1 MSTSEKH
8 TELRVCLPVPP
19 YAIMAHLLLTDSLG
33 YAEEEGLSVDFIIV
47 DGPDTAI
54 EGVGEGQFDV
64 AVGNAVFAFRMRERE
79 VPVRAFYSTCRGVY
93 RSFAV
98 LADSPISTVAELR
111 GRRIGTDFPD
121 LLDLAFPTLRDEGL
135 DPENDVTFLPRSIP
149 IPGVAPTAVE
159 LERIAGGELD
169 AIWVLGCAYQMLI
182 ADGLPLRRLPTR
194 TLDGLTPSEL
204 LYANE
209 EVLLG
214 SPDALA
220 GFGRAVAKASVFCDA
235 NPEAAV
241 RLVWEHF
248 PEARPAPG
256 DEERALRR
264 DVAGLRGRTERGRP
278 QHGREPSWGSITT
291 DEVQD
296 WEDFLLANGGIQ
308 RRRPLGEYFEP
319 GLVDAFNDFDPGA
332 VEAQARHWP
341 AAHRHLGTPG

>member
-1 MSTSEKH
+1 MSTSGKH

-33 YAEEEGLSVDFIIV
+33 YAEEEGLSLDFIIV

-79 VPVRAFYSTCRGVY
+79 VPVRAFYSTCRAVY

-149 IPGVAPTAVE
+149 IPGVAPTAAE
-159 LERIAGGELD
+159 LERIADGELD
-169 AIWVLGCAYQMLI
+169 ALWVLGCAYQMLI

-204 LYANE
+204 LYTNE

-214 SPDALA
+214 NPDALA
-220 GFGRAVAKASVFCDA
+220 GLGRAVAKASVFCDA

-248 PEARPAPG
+248 PGARPAPG

-278 QHGREPSWGSITT
+278 QHGREPKWGSITM

-296 WEDFLLANGGIQ
+296 WEDFLLSNGGIQ
-308 RRRPLGEYFEP
+308 RRRALGEYFEP
-319 GLVDAFNDFDPGA
+319 GLVGAFNDFDPGA
-332 VEAQARHWP
+332 IETQARQWP
-341 AAHRHLGTPG
+341 AAAHR

>member
-1 MSTSEKH
+1 MSTSEKY

-19 YAIMAHLLLTDSLG
+19 YAIMAHLLLADSLG
-33 YAEEEGLSVDFIIV
+33 YAEEEGLRLVFNIV
-47 DGPDTAI
+47 DGPETAI
-54 EGVGEGQFDV
+54 EGVGDGHFDV

-98 LADSPISTVAELR
+98 LTDSPISTVPELR

-149 IPGVAPTAVE
+149 IPGVAPTPAE
-159 LERIAGGELD
+159 LERIANGELD
-169 AIWVLGCAYQMLI
+169 AIWVLRCGYEMLV

-204 LYANE
+204 LYANDDM
-209 EVLLG
+209 LLG

-241 RLVWEHF
+241 RLVWKHF
-248 PEARPAPG
+248 PEAGPAPG
-256 DEERALRR
+256 DEEKALRR

-278 QHGREPSWGSITT
+278 EHGREPAWGSITLE
-291 DEVQD
+291 EVQD
-296 WEDFLLANGGIQ
+296 WEDFLLANGGLQ
-308 RRRPLGEYFEP
+308 GRRELGEYVEP
-319 GLVDAFNDFDPGA
+319 GLVGAFNDFDPGA
-332 VEAQARHWP
+332 VEAQARQWP
-341 AAHRHLGTPG
+341 PAHRR

>member
-1 MSTSEKH
+1 MSTSEKC
-8 TELRVCLPVPP
+8 TELRVSLPVPP
-19 YAIMAHLLLTDSLG
+19 YAIMAHILLADSLG
-33 YAEEEGLSVDFIIV
+33 YAEEEGLRLSINIV

-64 AVGNAVFAFRMRERE
+64 AVGNAVFAFRMRDRG
-79 VPVRAFYSTCRGVY
+79 VPVRAFYSTCRAVY

-98 LADSPISTVAELR
+98 LTDSPISTVPELR

-149 IPGVAPTAVE
+149 IPGVAPTPAE
-159 LERIAGGELD
+159 LERIANGELD
-169 AIWVLGCAYQMLI
+169 AIWVLRCGYEMLV

-204 LYANE
+204 LYANDDM
-209 EVLLG
+209 LLG

-241 RLVWEHF
+241 RLVWEHY
-248 PEARPAPG
+248 PDARPAPG
-256 DEERALRR
+256 DEEKALRR
-264 DVAGLRGRTERGRP
+264 DVAGLRGRTERGGL
-278 QHGREPSWGSITT
+278 QYGRDPSWGSITK
-291 DEVQD
+291 DEVQG
-296 WEDFLLANGGIQ
+296 WEDFLLANGGIE
-308 RRRPLGEYFEP
+308 RRHALDEYVER
-319 GLVDAFNDFDPGA
+319 GLVDAFNDFDPG
-332 VEAQARHWP
+332 VITAQASRWP
-341 AAHRHLGTPG
+341 AARR